1 MCRQRRDLNTN
12 HENKGNALHSRNQTS
27 DVLFLFRYSRTFRMK
42 ISARICMWLAGGKKG
57 SICML
62 RHASRTNGKR
72 AFALNRDKKKKK
84 KEKEQKREIR
94 MKVYATPS
102 PFPLFLSANLEEF
115 ETIKRLINSSIIII
129 LDPMEKRT
137 KINVERRRK
146 SLNIEEICEEFTH
159 DSSRASIFGYMT
171 LLLFR
176 SSNFD
181 IFEST
186 LLGNSQ
192 ARAAVIPIIT
202 SFSFA

>member
-84 KEKEQKREIR
+84 RKRAEKGNKNESVRN
-94 MKVYATPS
+94 T
-102 PFPLFLSANLEEF
+102 F
-115 ETIKRLINSSIIII
+115 TISSISFRQSRRIRDDQEINKLI
-129 LDPMEKRT
+129 DNNNSRPDGEK
-137 KINVERRRK
+137 NE
-146 SLNIEEICEEFTH
+146 
-159 DSSRASIFGYMT
+159 D
-171 LLLFR
+171 
-176 SSNFD
+176 
-181 IFEST
+181 
-186 LLGNSQ
+186 
-192 ARAAVIPIIT
+192 
-202 SFSFA
+202 

>member
-42 ISARICMWLAGGKKG
+42 ISARICMWLAGGGGKKG

-72 AFALNRDKKKKK
+72 ALALDRDE
-84 KEKEQKREIR
+84 KEKRAEKGNKDESVRNTFACTRCFCGQSRRIR
-94 MKVYATPS
+94 
-102 PFPLFLSANLEEF
+102 
-115 ETIKRLINSSIIII
+115 RLRDYN
-129 LDPMEKRT
+129 K
-137 KINVERRRK
+137 
-146 SLNIEEICEEFTH
+146 EFTH

-202 SFSFA
+202 SFSLT

>member
-1 MCRQRRDLNTN
+1 MRYTAGIKQ
-12 HENKGNALHSRNQTS
+12 ATS
-27 DVLFLFRYSRTFRMK
+27 SFCFVILARSAWKFLRAF
-42 ISARICMWLAGGKKG
+42 ACGWPGGGGKKS

-72 AFALNRDKKKKK
+72 ALALDRDE
-84 KEKEQKREIR
+84 KEKRAEKGNKDESVRNTFACTRYFCGQSRRIR
-94 MKVYATPS
+94 
-102 PFPLFLSANLEEF
+102 
-115 ETIKRLINSSIIII
+115 RLRDYN
-129 LDPMEKRT
+129 K
-137 KINVERRRK
+137 
-146 SLNIEEICEEFTH
+146 EFTH

-202 SFSFA
+202 SFSLT